1 MAKIPIKET
10 TIAGMEDSIRQ
21 KLSVLLE
28 QWRCTYQGV
37 ANEVVKKKHKM
48 FLKIPLFPE
57 NSMRLIPTLL
67 VAAAAAGFS
76 QFVLADT
83 TDVKTQSVVEV
94 KKKGVHC
101 EQDPNCFNR
110 YHPAIKP
117 VARAKPGQTI
127 VVHTRDALD
136 SNLNINSKPKDVT
149 AIDLNLIHPMTGP
162 IYIEGAKRGDVL
174 AIKLIDINPDEY
186 GYTTIIPGFGF
197 LPDMFPTPFVAN
209 WKLNRLEAVSE
220 QMPGVRIPMNGF
232 MGSVGVMPGEPE
244 VEKWLAREAQLAK
257 AGGVALPPEPTGARP
272 PEVCGPNGSNKDK
285 CLRTIPP
292 RENGGN
298 MDVKQ
303 MVAGTTLLLPCFVD
317 GCGFFIGDVHYAQ
330 GDGEV
335 AGTAIEMGAVVTV
348 STEIRKGMAS
358 LIKQPQF
365 EGGSQIKKLE
375 PDSFHA
381 TVGYPFKN
389 AGEVPPQWAYLD
401 SEKIKPL
408 TNLSNDLTLAARNSL
423 IQMLDW
429 LQATKNLSKEQAYVV
444 TSVACDLRVGN
455 VVDVPNY
462 LVSTICPM
470 DIFDKK

>member
-1 MAKIPIKET
+1 
-10 TIAGMEDSIRQ
+10 
-21 KLSVLLE
+21 
-28 QWRCTYQGV
+28 
-37 ANEVVKKKHKM
+37 
-48 FLKIPLFPE
+48 
-57 NSMRLIPTLL
+57 
-67 VAAAAAGFS
+67 
-76 QFVLADT
+76 
-83 TDVKTQSVVEV
+83 
-94 KKKGVHC
+94 
-101 EQDPNCFNR
+101 
-110 YHPAIKP
+110 
-117 VARAKPGQTI
+117 
-127 VVHTRDALD
+127 
-136 SNLNINSKPKDVT
+136 
-149 AIDLNLIHPMTGP
+149 
-162 IYIEGAKRGDVL
+162 
-174 AIKLIDINPDEY
+174 
-186 GYTTIIPGFGF
+186 
-197 LPDMFPTPFVAN
+197 MFPTPFVAN

>member
-1 MAKIPIKET
+1 
-10 TIAGMEDSIRQ
+10 
-21 KLSVLLE
+21 
-28 QWRCTYQGV
+28 
-37 ANEVVKKKHKM
+37 
-48 FLKIPLFPE
+48 
-57 NSMRLIPTLL
+57 MRLIPALL
-67 VAAAAAGFS
+67 VAAAAASFS
-76 QFVLADT
+76 QFAFADT
-83 TDVKTQSVVEV
+83 TDSKTLSIVEV
-94 KKKGVHC
+94 KKGGEHC

-117 VARAKPGQTI
+117 VARAKPGQLI
-127 VVHTRDALD
+127 KVHTRDALD
-136 SNLNINSKPKDVT
+136 SNLNINSRPKDVL

-174 AIKLIDINPDEY
+174 AIKLIDIEPNEY
-186 GYTTIIPGFGF
+186 GYTTLIPGFGF
-197 LPDMFPTPFVAN
+197 LPDHFPTPFVAN
-209 WKLNRLEAVSE
+209 WKLNRYEAVSD
-220 QMPGVRIPMNGF
+220 QIPGVRIPMNGF
-232 MGSVGVMPGEPE
+232 MGSVGVLPGEQE
-244 VEKWLAREAQLAK
+244 VDKWLARESQLAK
-257 AGGVALPPEPTGARP
+257 AGGVALPPEPTSARP
-272 PEVCGPNGSNKDK
+272 PEVCGVNGSHKDK

-303 MVAGTTLLLPCFVD
+303 MVAGTTLLLPCFID

-348 STEIRKGMAS
+348 ETSIRKGMAS
-358 LIKQPQF
+358 MVKQPQF

-408 TNLSNDLTLAARNSL
+408 TQLSNDLTLAARNSL
-423 IQMLDW
+423 LEMIDW
-429 LQATKNLSKEQAYVV
+429 LMANKGLSKEEAYVV

-470 DIFDKK
+470 EIFSKK